1 MAARFT
7 RRQGEYLAFIHLYTL
22 LNRRPPAEADIQT
35 YFGVSSAAVHQ
46 MVVGLE
52 AQGLIARTPGQ
63 ARSLRVL
70 VPVGELPALEGDG
83 TSLPAQEAFT
93 TRYPFV
99 ALWTRE
105 QGYIEVGYD
114 PNTGTWVRAL
124 DAGGMVWSGGSPEET
139 PDAWLQALEVGI
151 RAFMDAE
158 GIPKR

>member
-7 RRQGEYLAFIHLYTL
+7 RRQGEYLAFIHLYML
-22 LNRRPPAEADIQT
+22 LNRRAPAEADIQT

-63 ARSLRVL
+63 ARSMRVL
-70 VPVGELPALEGDG
+70 VPAGELPALEEGRASQLAPDN
-83 TSLPAQEAFT
+83 FDM
-93 TRYPFV
+93 RYPFL
-99 ALWTRE
+99 AFWIRE

-114 PNTGTWVRAL
+114 PNTDTWVRAL
-124 DAGGMVWSGGSPEET
+124 DEGGMVWSGGSQEQT
-139 PDAWLQALEVGI
+139 PDAWLQAVEDGL

-158 GIPKR
+158 GIRKR